1 MPLPNLIHPVE
12 IVLSRKDNA
21 ATVFD
26 PHAREP
32 VREVARQADLRI
44 DAQVSYNPRGPEYDQ
59 IGPAEKVTGYLLM
72 LQEDLADRSYI
83 PKRGDRITSV
93 EGEVTSLWITHVF
106 NAGHYPGHGAT
117 MRRAYFTDRRP
128 GANLPTQG

>member
-1 MPLPNLIHPVE
+1 VSPRSYKHHFKRLQQTLDDIRCQH
-12 IVLSRKDNA
+12 R
-21 ATVFD
+21 
-26 PHAREP
+26 
-32 VREVARQADLRI
+32 RQADLRI

-128 GANLPTQG
+128 GANLPAQG